1 MPMVERD
8 REIKKRRNRFK
19 KVKSLKLR
27 LETERDAKTRARL
40 LAKLKKIAP
49 GAVIAQ

>member
-8 REIKKRRNRFK
+8 REIKKRRNKFK
-19 KVKSLKLR
+19 KVKDLKLR
-27 LETERDAKTRARL
+27 LTTEKDAKTRARL

-49 GAVIAQ
+49 RSPAAQ